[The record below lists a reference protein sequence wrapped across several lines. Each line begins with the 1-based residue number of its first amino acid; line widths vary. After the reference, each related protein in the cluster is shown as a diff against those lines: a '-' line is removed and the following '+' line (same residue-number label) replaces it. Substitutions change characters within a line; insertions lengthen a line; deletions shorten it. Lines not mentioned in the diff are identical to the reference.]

1 LLLGILG
8 FEPATTQPERWLAI
22 NLNMEVTV
30 THKNKKSKLL
40 YQIKV
45 TLVGS
50 KPPIWRRLIVKNNIK
65 LDQLHTV
72 LQVAMGWFN
81 CHLHQYRVGSSY
93 IGIPD
98 PDFDMDVVDERKVYL
113 QDIITNPNDSFVY
126 EYDFGDGW
134 EHKIVLE
141 KIVPLDSSESTV
153 VIKGKKAC
161 PPEDC
166 GGIWGY
172 SDFLDAIQDPK
183 HEEHESMIEWVGGE
197 FDPDEFD
204 MKFINKN
211 LKDLKL

>member
-1 LLLGILG
+1 M
-8 FEPATTQPERWLAI
+8 TK
-22 NLNMEVTV
+22 
-30 THKNKKSKLL
+30 KNKKSKSL

-50 KPPIWRRLIVKNNIK
+50 KPPIWRRLIVKDNIR
-65 LDQLHTV
+65 LDQLHSV

-81 CHLHQYRVGSSY
+81 YHLHQYRVGRSY

-98 PDFDMDVVDERKVYL
+98 PDFDIDVKDERKVYL
-113 QDIITNPNDSFVY
+113 LDIISTPKDNFVY

-141 KIVPLDSSESTV
+141 KILSLDFFESPV

-183 HEEHESMIEWVGGE
+183 HAEHESMLEWVGGE

-204 MKFINKN
+204 MNFINKKLN
-211 LKDLKL
+211 DLKL